1 MNVIDIG
8 VFVIVVL
15 SALLA
20 FSRGLVR
27 ELLSVAGWVGA
38 AFATLYLFPLAQPLA
53 RDLIPITLA
62 ADLGSALLI
71 FLVVLIAFSILS
83 GFITRRLHQ
92 TDFKLLDRSLGFVF
106 GAARGLVLLSLGLL
120 LVNWAYKPDER
131 PKSVREAKSLPV
143 LAYGADLLRSLVPN
157 DFLEGSKVSVDDLKK
172 RTRKDIARSF
182 KQLNLAPRIADKPKP
197 GTTGG
202 AAK

>member
-8 VFVIVVL
+8 VFSIVVL

-38 AFATLYLFPLAQPLA
+38 AFATLYLFPLAQPVA
-53 RDLIPITLA
+53 RDLIPMTLA

-83 GFITRRLHQ
+83 GFITRQLHQ
-92 TDFKLLDRSLGFVF
+92 TEFKLLDRSLGFVF

-120 LVNWAYKPDER
+120 LINWAYKPDER
-131 PKSVREAKSLPV
+131 PIAVREAKSLPV

-157 DFLEGSKVSVDDLKK
+157 DFLDGSKVSVDDLKK
-172 RTRKDIARSF
+172 RTRKDIAKSF
-182 KQLNLAPRIADKPKP
+182 KDFNRPPKIGGKAKP
-197 GTTGG
+197 G
-202 AAK
+202 ASK

>member
-8 VFVIVVL
+8 VFAIVVL

-38 AFATLYLFPLAQPLA
+38 AFATLYLFPLAQPIA

-106 GAARGLVLLSLGLL
+106 GAARGLLLLSLGLL

-131 PKSVREAKSLPV
+131 PQAVREAKSLPV

-157 DFLEGSKVSVDDLKK
+157 NFLEGSKVSVDDLKK
-172 RTRKDIARSF
+172 RTRKDIAKSF
-182 KQLNLAPRIADKPKP
+182 KQLNLAPKIAGKPKP
-197 GTTGG
+197 GATGG
-202 AAK
+202 ATK

>member
-8 VFVIVVL
+8 VFAIVIL

-38 AFATLYLFPLAQPLA
+38 AFATLYLFPLAQPVA
-53 RDLIPITLA
+53 RDLIPMTLA

-83 GFITRRLHQ
+83 GFIARRLHQ

-106 GAARGLVLLSLGLL
+106 GAGRGLVLLSLGLL

-131 PKSVREAKSLPV
+131 PIAVREAKSLPV
-143 LAYGADLLRSLVPN
+143 LAYGADLLRSMVPN

-172 RTRKDIARSF
+172 RTRKDISRSF
-182 KQLNLAPRIADKPKP
+182 KQLNVAPRIADKPKP
-197 GTTGG
+197 GKTGG
-202 AAK
+202 ASK

>member
-8 VFVIVVL
+8 VFAIIVL

-38 AFATLYLFPLAQPLA
+38 AFATLYLFPLAQPMA
-53 RDLIPITLA
+53 RDLIPMTLV

-71 FLVVLIAFSILS
+71 FLVVLIASAVLS
-83 GFITRRLHQ
+83 GFITRRIHQ

-131 PKSVREAKSLPV
+131 PKSIREAKSLPV

-157 DFLEGSKVSVDDLKK
+157 NFLEGSKVSVNDLKK
-172 RTRKDIARSF
+172 RTRKDIAKSF
-182 KQLNLAPRIADKPKP
+182 KNLNLPPKITGKPKP
-197 GTTGG
+197 SGT
-202 AAK
+202 K